1 MSFPS
6 LEDLAPLSGIGMAVL
21 WVLGIVLTRFFDY
34 FPTAERAQEIFSGE
48 PIRVQRGAIL
58 GGFYAVI
65 FLVWFAGSI
74 FGALSE
80 RSGARLGMIAFGGAT
95 ICALGLAIGS
105 GIIWAAASQASQPE
119 GLSPQSALS
128 MHNLSTVM
136 LASVV
141 SIGLAAFIGAT
152 GIGSLRTEFFPNW
165 FGWTSV
171 ILAIGLLT
179 PVHYIFEG
187 LAILWIAAASII
199 LFLMGG
205 AVGLP

>member
-1 MSFPS
+1 MSFPRV
-6 LEDLAPLSGIGMAVL
+6 EDLAPLSGIAMAVL
-21 WVLGIVLTRFFDY
+21 WTLGAVLTRFFDY
-34 FPTAERAQEIFSGE
+34 FPSADRALETFSE
-48 PIRVQRGAIL
+48 QPTRVQRGAIL

-74 FGALSE
+74 FSALSD
-80 RSGARLGMIAFGGAT
+80 SGGARLGVIAFGGAM

-105 GIIWAAASQASQPE
+105 GIIWVAAAQASRPE
-119 GLSPQSALS
+119 GLSPRSALT
-128 MHNLSTVM
+128 MHNLSMVM
-136 LASVV
+136 LANVL

-152 GIGSLRTEFFPNW
+152 GIGSLRIGILPNW

-171 ILAIGLLT
+171 IFAIGLLT

-187 LAILWIAAASII
+187 LAVFWIAAPSIL

-205 AVGLP
+205 AGGLP